1 MNDSLLKWVATYW
14 LSDVTYWKKHWK
26 NTTTDEEVFL
36 QIFTFENLL
45 QLLLH
50 VAKMS
55 ILSGN
60 MKRMYHESFYRI
72 QSLN

>member
-1 MNDSLLKWVATYW
+1 MFDLLLKWVATYW
-14 LSDVTYWKKHWK
+14 HSDVTYWKKCWK
-26 NTTTDEEVFL
+26 NTTTYTEVFL
-36 QIFTFENLL
+36 QTFTFENLL

-60 MKRMYHESFYRI
+60 MKPMYVSWI
-72 QSLN
+72 IL